1 MLLCDVWNNFNPV
14 MGTLTRALLTL
25 IRERDFVKTRLN
37 ANGDGVF
44 IVLLAQAFVSD
55 LLADF
60 ARLKRKK

>member
-1 MLLCDVWNNFNPV
+1 

-25 IRERDFVKTRLN
+25 LRERDFVKTCLN

>member
-14 MGTLTRALLTL
+14 MGTLTRALSTL
-25 IRERDFVKTRLN
+25 LRERDFVKTCLN

-44 IVLLAQAFVSD
+44 NVLLAQAFVSD

-60 ARLKRKK
+60 SRLKRKK

>member
-14 MGTLTRALLTL
+14 MGTLTRALSTL
-25 IRERDFVKTRLN
+25 LRERDFVKTCLN

>member
-1 MLLCDVWNNFNPV
+1 

-25 IRERDFVKTRLN
+25 LRERDFVKTRLN

-44 IVLLAQAFVSD
+44 IVSLAQAFVSD
-55 LLADF
+55 LLDDF

>member
-1 MLLCDVWNNFNPV
+1 

-25 IRERDFVKTRLN
+25 LRERDFVKTCLN

-44 IVLLAQAFVSD
+44 IVSLAQAFVSD
-55 LLADF
+55 LLDDF